1 MPGFFFD
8 HLWPGPLVWAL
19 FYISD
24 YTLTIMCARLYQA
37 QKTIAFEGSYEITP
51 IFQRD
56 VNALRKISPR
66 FVLILLL
73 ASSLLG
79 ILWVVSEQSTPEVYQ
94 FALGL
99 LIGVQLAIHMRH
111 LRNLA
116 LFRAIHSTGSVLGR
130 IEYGRAL
137 LLRMSSWE
145 CFAFSALF
153 AVLFVFTR
161 SWFLLGGAIGC
172 FSLGINHRKLAG
184 KQQTTLATRTQP
196 TT

>member
-1 MPGFFFD
+1 MPGFFFN

-73 ASSLLG
+73 AWSLLG
-79 ILWVVSEQSTPEVYQ
+79 ILWVLTEQSTPQVYQ
-94 FALGL
+94 FALGTL
-99 LIGVQLAIHMRH
+99 FGVQLAIHMRH

-116 LFRAIHSTGSVLGR
+116 LFRAIHNTGNVLGR

-161 SWFLLGGAIGC
+161 SWFLLGATIGC
-172 FSLGINHRKLAG
+172 FSLGINHRKLAR
-184 KQQTTLATRTQP
+184 KQQTNLATSTQP
-196 TT
+196 TS